1 MFNEVTV
8 REKCVCCACGMRP
21 PNQPGDIANIK
32 VKEQWEYCGTNEVEK
47 MS

>member
-1 MFNEVTV
+1 MSNEVTV
-8 REKCVCCACGMRP
+8 RERCVCYDPEMRP

-32 VKEQWEYCGTNEVEK
+32 VKEQREYFGTNEVEM